1 MKAAQLE
8 LARSQA
14 NADRMLVKSPIAGI
28 QRVVEAPR
36 DFKVERMSG
45 DVKPGG
51 TLSGKITGSLDKTLF
66 NFDFE
71 LTLPAKDAAAGFVG
85 D

>member
-1 MKAAQLE
+1 M
-8 LARSQA
+8 
-14 NADRMLVKSPIAGI
+14 GI

-36 DFKVERMSG
+36 DFKVERMTG

-51 TLSGKITGSLDKTLF
+51 TLSGKITGGLDKTSF

-71 LTLPAKDAAAGFVG
+71 LTLPAKDAAAGLSCSK
-85 D
+85 